1 MKIAISGKGGV
12 GKTTIAGIMART
24 LAERGFKVLAIDADP
39 NANLG
44 LTLGIPPEVTQKI
57 VPVSENIK
65 LIKEKTG
72 VGPESYGAIFRL
84 SFRVDDIVDNF
95 TIRSPDGVNLL
106 IMGTVKSA
114 GEGCTC
120 PANALIR
127 ALLRH
132 ILVKRDEFVIVDL
145 EAGIEHLGRGTAEYV
160 DCMLIVVEP
169 NLKSIET
176 AKKIYNLSRELKIK
190 NIFVV
195 GNKIFDKNDESI
207 IKETYGDT
215 GTLLGLIPYDE
226 KIKKADAEGSW
237 SIDFMKNSNGVTKV
251 QELMSKII
259 EKMSMTL

>member
-12 GKTTIAGIMART
+12 GKTTIAGIMAQT
-24 LAERGFKVLAIDADP
+24 LAKRGFKVLAIDADP

-44 LTLGIPPEVTQKI
+44 LTLGIPLEVVQKI
-57 VPVSENIK
+57 VPISENSN
-65 LIKEKTG
+65 LIREKTG
-72 VGPESYGAIFRL
+72 VGPESYGKIFRL

-95 TIRSPDGVNLL
+95 AVKSPSGVNLL

-132 ILVKRDEFVIVDL
+132 ILVRRDEFVIVDM

-160 DCMLIVVEP
+160 DCMLIVLEP

-176 AKKIYNLSRELKIK
+176 AKKICNLSRELKIR
-190 NIFVV
+190 NIFLV
-195 GNKIFDKNDESI
+195 GNKIFDTNDEAI
-207 IKETYGDT
+207 IKEAYGDT
-215 GTLLGLIPYDE
+215 GALLGFIPYDE
-226 KIKKADAEGSW
+226 KIKKADAEGDW
-237 SIDFMKNSNGVTKV
+237 SIDSIRNSEGISKV
-251 QELMSKII
+251 QELMNKII
-259 EKMSMTL
+259 DKCQ

>member
-44 LTLGIPPEVTQKI
+44 LTLGIPPEVVQKI
-57 VPVSENIK
+57 VPISKNIK

-72 VGPESYGAIFRL
+72 VRPESYGTLFRL

-106 IMGTVKSA
+106 IMGTVTSA

-132 ILVKRDEFVIVDL
+132 VLVKRDEFVIVDM
-145 EAGIEHLGRGTAEYV
+145 EAGIEHLGRGTAEHV

-176 AKKIYNLSRELKIK
+176 AKKIYSLSRELKIK
-190 NIFVV
+190 NIFAV
-195 GNKIFDKNDESI
+195 GNKIFNTNDESI

-215 GTLLGLIPYDE
+215 GTLLGFIPYDE
-226 KIKKADAEGSW
+226 KIKKADAEGRW
-237 SIDFMKNSNGVTKV
+237 SMDFIKNSKGAGKV
-251 QELMSKII
+251 QELMNEII
-259 EKMSMTL
+259 EKIQ